1 MAQFLEF
8 PLEIPALAVP
18 ISYSARRA
26 GEQRFSPSKA
36 VWMQKAAEG
45 RLLSLLRAE
54 PDVQNQRDALISQRF
69 MRNGLVRGGWRVGG
83 IKYVNIS
90 LDGS

>member
-1 MAQFLEF
+1 M
-8 PLEIPALAVP
+8 
-18 ISYSARRA
+18 RRA
-26 GEQRFSPSKA
+26 GEQRFSPLKA

-45 RLLSLLRAE
+45 RLPSLLRAE